1 MHQFVQYL
9 HNILRIALFTDCHNQ
24 IIIFCFCSAFCRA
37 FSFFI
42 VKLHDIIRHRCR
54 FTISD
59 SQISYSTH
67 NQEESSSQTTYP
79 HFTYVLHQNQ
89 SARGL
94 EPQEEQLWG
103 LTACQCHITPIKM
116 DCGFYPKAQ
125 RLISSGSPVERT
137 VRYCS

>member
-59 SQISYSTH
+59 KLLHSQPRREQLSNNISTFY
-67 NQEESSSQTTYP
+67 
-79 HFTYVLHQNQ
+79 Q